1 MLLCTN
7 ALLWLE
13 QMDGS
18 DEALGLFSDPLHSRT
33 GTWVLSTSNV
43 GSPWLD
49 WFVFGPQCDP
59 GFGLGYSILDD
70 RVSIAVSS
78 NKSSR

>member
-1 MLLCTN
+1 MH
-7 ALLWLE
+7 ALIRAE

-18 DEALGLFSDPLHSRT
+18 DEALGLFSDPLYSRT

-43 GSPWLD
+43 GSPWLE
-49 WFVFGPQCDP
+49 WFAFGPQCDP

-70 RVSIAVSS
+70 GVSIVVSS
-78 NKSSR
+78 NASCR